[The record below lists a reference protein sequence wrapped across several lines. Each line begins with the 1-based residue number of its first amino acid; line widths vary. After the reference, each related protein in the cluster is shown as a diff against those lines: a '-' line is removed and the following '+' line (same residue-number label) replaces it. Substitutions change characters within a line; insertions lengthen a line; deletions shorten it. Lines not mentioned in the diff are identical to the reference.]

1 MSTEDVIIRCPIC
14 NEVSPRGYL
23 LCPFCG
29 ADLTVTYEQKI
40 YPPVT
45 YKEVWFRIKSLVVKP
60 RVIAQEIADNPDS
73 KGAFLFFVAISL
85 GLSLQVL
92 SFIMHTR
99 LLDWKFYPVVF
110 LVGWIA
116 ILLLPTL
123 VWLLGSWVIRLMNR
137 LLGGKASGKQIRA
150 AVGYGMMPIVFS
162 EIFIGIL
169 FLVALPRES
178 PNPNDFSG
186 IISDMSSMRHSP
198 IGIIGLIIHFLGLAA
213 SSIYMVFI
221 IKPAS
226 EFSWLET
233 AIATG
238 IPIVVYL
245 ILMIIYYWGF

>member
-14 NEVSPRGYL
+14 NEVSPQGYL

-40 YPPVT
+40 FAPVT
-45 YKEVWFRIKSLVVKP
+45 YKEVWFRIKSLIVKP

-73 KGAFLFFVAISL
+73 KGAFLFIVAISL

-92 SFIMHTR
+92 SFVMHTR
-99 LLDWKFYPVVF
+99 LLDMKFYPVVF
-110 LVGWIA
+110 LLGWIA

-123 VWLLGSWVIRLMNR
+123 IWLLGSWVIRLMTR
-137 LLGGKASGKQIRA
+137 LLGGKASRKQIRA

-162 EIFIGIL
+162 ELFIGIL
-169 FLVALPRES
+169 FLIALPWRDPDS
-178 PNPNDFSG
+178 YDFSA
-186 IISDMSSMRHSP
+186 IFNDMSSLRHSF
-198 IGIIGLIIHFLGLAA
+198 IGIVGLVIHFLGLAA
-213 SSIYMVFI
+213 SSIYIVFI
-221 IKPAS
+221 AKPAC

-238 IPIVVYL
+238 IPMIVYL
-245 ILMIIYYWGF
+245 ILMIIYYIGT